1 MTEAAAALASHE
13 QQIAL
18 RETIQETLAEAEV
31 TRQVGEAAMRAEM
44 LARPAGLAPARA
56 RLINRAPASSS
67 FRARPAPTRAAPARA
82 APVRADRQAF
92 VSSSGRPSA
101 AAGQH
106 RHVAYGLERS
116 TPRAGA
122 SAATATGV
130 RRQQPVS
137 AGDGHP
143 RPSAGPV
150 LSPP

>member
-1 MTEAAAALASHE
+1 MTDAAAALASHE

-67 FRARPAPTRAAPARA
+67 FRARPAPARAAPA
-82 APVRADRQAF
+82 RADRQAF